1 MTPKLLKLKKF
12 SGPDS
17 EQNRNPAHIIQVSQ
31 VVKPAEDKRCPAL
44 AKLEHI
50 SLMTMTIKTLNLS
63 LVCLLALGSVR
74 AQAQQQDTLISK
86 SRASILV
93 PRPALQPIKS
103 LDPSSATPID
113 TLDTGNPAVKILLLR
128 ILHGSIT
135 RILPYRSSRRYTALI
150 GMMFLRIRTEWMSRT
165 FRMIFHCGWWTRSA
179 GIIVLIRQRSILLS
193 DIVADAGTMVSI
205 YL

>member
-31 VVKPAEDKRCPAL
+31 VVRLAEYKRCLAL
-44 AKLEHI
+44 AELEHI

-113 TLDTGNPAVKILLLR
+113 TLDTGNPAVKILLMEN
-128 ILHGSIT
+128 
-135 RILPYRSSRRYTALI
+135 YTWKYYKDPSVSLQSEIYNTYWDDVSPKI
-150 GMMFLRIRTEWMSRT
+150 GRA
-165 FRMIFHCGWWTRSA
+165 H
-179 GIIVLIRQRSILLS
+179 V
-193 DIVADAGTMVSI
+193 
-205 YL
+205 